1 MPKLKTTEKELLI
14 KTIEAS
20 IVSSLKMKDWDKKHL
35 SELLAWASDN
45 KYQKLCRILRNPE
58 EAKLGDLL
66 DVLQKLNIK
75 IEIRGND

>member
-1 MPKLKTTEKELLI
+1 MPKLKTTEKALLV
-14 KTIEAS
+14 KNIEAT